1 MYPHRPDLLSLSFG
15 LLYLFAGL
23 AVLVFGAT
31 GLFADW
37 RVVVAAVA
45 LASGAG
51 VIGSLATGDVHRRA
65 AERRAAAAI
74 PPPPAAD
81 PFEVSPILDD
91 PLFGPPIDPDA
102 LDRAYRETFGE
113 DDDPDRRGGGSAGE
127 GAADGT
133 AR

>member
-1 MYPHRPDLLSLSFG
+1 MYSHRPDLLSLSFG

-23 AVLVFGAT
+23 AVLVFGAA

-45 LASGAG
+45 LAAGTG
-51 VIGSLATGDVHRRA
+51 VIGTLVTGDVHRRA
-65 AERRAAAAI
+65 AERLAAQAA

-81 PFEVSPILDD
+81 PFEVHPILDD

-102 LDRAYRETFGE
+102 LDRAYRETFG
-113 DDDPDRRGGGSAGE
+113 DDDRDRGAG
-127 GAADGT
+127 GT
-133 AR
+133 ATG